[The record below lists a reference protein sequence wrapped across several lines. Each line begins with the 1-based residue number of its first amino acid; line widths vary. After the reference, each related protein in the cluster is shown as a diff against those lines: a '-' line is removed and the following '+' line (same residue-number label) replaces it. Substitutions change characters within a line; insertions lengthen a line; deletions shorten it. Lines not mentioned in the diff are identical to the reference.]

1 MQPMTM
7 AEKIL
12 SQKSGESVCAGDY
25 CVANIDLAMVQ
36 EMLAYMVD
44 TIEEIGIPRVWNAER
59 IVVFFDH
66 YAPAPTEESA
76 SMHKKM
82 RAFAEKYRIEN
93 TYGINEGIC
102 HQVLSESGRV
112 LPSQLIVGTD
122 SHTTTY
128 GALGAASTGIG
139 LTEMINVFESGTLW
153 FYVPHTL
160 LFRIEGTLGPYMTSK
175 DVMLEIAGRHG
186 TEVAQYKSVEFSGS
200 CVSRM
205 SISSRM
211 TLSNMVVEIGGKF
224 GLFATD
230 AATHDFLKKVGNDVG
245 SPMAADPGASYEE
258 IFHIDAGE
266 VQPKVACPHSLANV
280 RNASE
285 LDIKID
291 QAFLG
296 SCTNGRYEDMAMA
309 AEILKGRKIAH
320 TVRMIV
326 TPASRKIYLECVR
339 NGIAEIFI
347 RAGAVFT
354 NPTCGAC
361 FGGHMGVLA
370 EGEKVISSSNRNFK
384 GRMGHPDSEIYLA
397 SPATVAASAIR
408 GRITDPR
415 DVR

>member
-1 MQPMTM
+1 MQSMTM

-12 SQKSGESVCAGDY
+12 SQKTGRRVYAGDY
-25 CVANIDLAMVQ
+25 CVAGIDLVMVQ

-44 TIEEIGIPRVWNAER
+44 TIEEIGIPRVWDAER
-59 IVVFFDH
+59 IIVFFDH

-76 SMHKKM
+76 YMHKKM
-82 RAFAEKYRIEN
+82 RTFTEKYGITN

-112 LPSQLIVGTD
+112 LPGQLIVGTD

-139 LTEMINVFESGTLW
+139 LTEMIHVFDSGTLW
-153 FYVPHTL
+153 FYVPYTL
-160 LFRIEGTLGPYMTSK
+160 LFHIDGTMGPYVTSK
-175 DVMLEIAGRHG
+175 DIILEIAGRHG

-230 AATHDFLKKVGNDVG
+230 IVTHEFIKKVTG
-245 SPMAADPGASYEE
+245 SAGSSIASDPSASYENV
-258 IFHIDAGE
+258 FHINADE

-296 SCTNGRYEDMAMA
+296 SCANGRYEDMAMA
-309 AEILKGRKIAH
+309 AEILKERKIARS
-320 TVRMIV
+320 VRMIV
-326 TPASRKIYLECVR
+326 TPASKKIYLECVR
-339 NGIAEIFI
+339 NGLAEIFI
-347 RAGAVFT
+347 RAGAIFT

-370 EGEKVISSSNRNFK
+370 KGEKAISSSNRNFK
-384 GRMGHPDSEIYLA
+384 GRMGHSDSEVYLA
-397 SPATVAASAIR
+397 SPATVAASAVK

-415 DVR
+415 DIR